1 MAAGTI
7 KGITIEIEGKTSG
20 LVKSLGDVNKSL
32 QQTQK
37 SLKTVND
44 ALKLDPKNIDTLK
57 TKQNLLNQ
65 AINETKEKLKLEQKA
80 AEDAA
85 KALEA
90 GTITQNQYNTL
101 QAEVAKTSSELKN
114 LEGQAQRT
122 DAQIKDLG
130 SGNKLSGFKTNLSDV
145 GEKLQ
150 SIGSKITEIGGNL
163 TKYVSVPLAGLG
175 AAMIKSFTSVDDA
188 LDTIALKTG
197 AAGEELESMRE
208 TARNM
213 AKEMPTEFN
222 TAAAA
227 VGEVNTRFGY
237 TGEQLD
243 ELSRKYTK
251 FADINKVDVSDAVD
265 QTQKALA
272 AFGKDGKS
280 AAHLL
285 DILNKTAQQ
294 TGAKTNTLTSGLV
307 SNAAAFQEL
316 GLTMEQSVAIMGR
329 LEKSGADSSTVMSA
343 LRKALKNATKDGV
356 PLKDALRDLQSA
368 IKDGTGEVDGLTY
381 AYDLFGKSGD
391 AVYAAIK
398 NGTVDF
404 TNMTS
409 AAKDLS
415 TAAGSVDDTYKNLED
430 GSGTLKVAQN
440 NLKDSLS
447 EVGGELLEA
456 LTPVIKDF
464 CELLKGFCEWWNS
477 LDDGTK
483 KVIATIGLVVIAIGP
498 LTSAI
503 GGIISIGGTLVK
515 GIGGVINL
523 IGGAGGLSSVLTAT
537 CAGPLAAVVLS
548 IVAII
553 EVIKH
558 WDEIL
563 EVLEFAWEKVCEG
576 IEDLMHGLANV
587 WNDVVD
593 GIVDGIEAITGSI
606 AEANAEASR
615 QQAIADAAYNSQA
628 TIRRNAEVYG
638 SSYGITGQKSYAGSN
653 SQAAIQ
659 YERQQNAKTKA
670 AQSSSTNHNV
680 NIYMGSGNV
689 GKVVYDSSKT
699 SAKRGGGN

>member
-7 KGITIEIEGKTSG
+7 KGITIEIEGNTSG
-20 LVKSLGDVNKSL
+20 LVKSLGNVNKALSE
-32 QQTQK
+32 TQK
-37 SLKTVND
+37 SLSTVEK
-44 ALKLDPKNIDTLK
+44 ALKLDPKNIETLK
-57 TKQNLLNQ
+57 TKQSLLNQ
-65 AINETKEKLKLEQKA
+65 AINETKEKLKLEKQA
-80 AEDAA
+80 ADDAA

-90 GTITQNQYNTL
+90 GTITKNQYDTL

-114 LEGQAQRT
+114 LEGQAKST
-122 DAQIKDLG
+122 DAQIKGLG
-130 SGNKLSGFKTNLSDV
+130 SENKLSGFKQSLSDV
-145 GEKLQ
+145 GDKLQ
-150 SIGSKITEIGGNL
+150 NIGSKIMEVGGNL
-163 TKYVSVPLAGLG
+163 TKYISVPLAGI
-175 AAMIKSFTSVDDA
+175 AAASIKTFTSVDDA

-213 AKEMPTEFN
+213 AKEMPTEFD

-294 TGAKTNTLTSGLV
+294 TGVKTTTLTSGLV

-316 GLTMEQSVAIMGR
+316 GLTMEQSVAIMGK

-343 LRKALKNATKDGV
+343 LRKALKNATKDGK
-356 PLKDALRDLQSA
+356 PLKDALLDLQSA

-381 AYDLFGKSGD
+381 AYDLFGRSGD
-391 AVYAAIK
+391 AVYGAIK
-398 NGTVDF
+398 NGTIDF

-409 AAKDLS
+409 AAKDLADA
-415 TAAGSVDDTYKNLED
+415 TGSVDDTYKNLED

-515 GIGGVINL
+515 GISGVISL
-523 IGGAGGLSSVLTAT
+523 ISGAGGLNAVLTAT

-558 WDEIL
+558 WDEIM

-576 IEDLMHGLANV
+576 IEDLMHGLENV

-606 AEANAEASR
+606 AEANAEAAR
-615 QQAIADAAYNSQA
+615 QQSLADAAYASQA
-628 TIRRNAEVYG
+628 SIRRNAETYG
-638 SSYGITGQKSYAGSN
+638 SAHGITGQKSFAGSN

-659 YERQQNAKTKA
+659 YERQQSQKTQGAVKT
-670 AQSSSTNHNV
+670 QTQHQV

-689 GKVVYDSSKT
+689 GSVVAKSQKT
-699 SAKRGGGN
+699 NDKRGG

>member
-7 KGITIEIEGKTSG
+7 KGITIEIEGNTSG
-20 LVKSLGDVNKSL
+20 LVKSLGNVNKALSE
-32 QQTQK
+32 TQK
-37 SLKTVND
+37 SLSTVEK
-44 ALKLDPKNIDTLK
+44 ALKLDPKNIETLK
-57 TKQNLLNQ
+57 TKQSLLNQ
-65 AINETKEKLKLEQKA
+65 AINETKEKLKLEKQA
-80 AEDAA
+80 ADDAA

-90 GTITQNQYNTL
+90 GTITKNQYDTL

-114 LEGQAQRT
+114 LEGQAKST
-122 DAQIKDLG
+122 DAQIKGLG
-130 SGNKLSGFKTNLSDV
+130 SENKLSGFKQSLSDV
-145 GEKLQ
+145 GDKLQ
-150 SIGSKITEIGGNL
+150 NIGSKIMEVGGNL
-163 TKYVSVPLAGLG
+163 TKYISVPLAGI
-175 AAMIKSFTSVDDA
+175 AAASIKTFTSVDDA

-197 AAGEELESMRE
+197 ASGEELESMRE

-213 AKEMPTEFN
+213 AKEMPTEFD

-227 VGEVNTRFGY
+227 VGEVSTRFGY
-237 TGEQLD
+237 TGDQLE

-294 TGAKTNTLTSGLV
+294 TGVKTTTLTSGLV

-316 GLTMEQSVAIMGR
+316 GLTMEQSVAIMGK

-343 LRKALKNATKDGV
+343 LRKALKNATKDGK
-356 PLKDALRDLQSA
+356 PLKDALLDLQSA

-381 AYDLFGKSGD
+381 AYDLFGRSGD
-391 AVYAAIK
+391 AVYGAIK
-398 NGTVDF
+398 NGTIDF

-409 AAKDLS
+409 AAKDLADA
-415 TAAGSVDDTYKNLED
+415 TGSVDDTYKNLED

-515 GIGGVINL
+515 GISGVISL
-523 IGGAGGLSSVLTAT
+523 ISGAGGLNAVLTAT

-548 IVAII
+548 IVAIV

-558 WDEIL
+558 WDEIM

-576 IEDLMHGLANV
+576 IEDLMHGLENV

-606 AEANAEASR
+606 AEANAEAAR
-615 QQAIADAAYNSQA
+615 QQSLADAAYESQA
-628 TIRRNAEVYG
+628 SIRRNADTYG
-638 SSYGITGQKSYAGSN
+638 SAHGITGQKSFASSN

-659 YERQQNAKTKA
+659 YERQQSQKT
-670 AQSSSTNHNV
+670 QSAIRSQTQSQV

-689 GKVVYDSSKT
+689 GAVVAKSTQTNSK
-699 SAKRGGGN
+699 REGGH